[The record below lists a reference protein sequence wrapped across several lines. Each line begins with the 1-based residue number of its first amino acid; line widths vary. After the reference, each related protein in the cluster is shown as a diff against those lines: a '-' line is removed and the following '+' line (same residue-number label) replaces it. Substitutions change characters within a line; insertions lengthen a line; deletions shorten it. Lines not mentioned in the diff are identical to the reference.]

1 VHQGLCNLL
10 PGVLQVSWQ
19 KTCPVPG
26 VFVEANQDPERLFCM
41 MLMSLFIFE
50 RCIYNI
56 YIYIHINNMSTS
68 WDNSQAWEVL
78 TFQITWRDIRH
89 LVVGGRFQS
98 AEQRLLSEVSSE
110 AGKSCHVQWGQWLQ
124 CYSQSIGLLSPKSK
138 LEAQW
143 LSTIIGSIYIYL
155 VIQSQNIGHCEVV
168 APPDEPQGKRL
179 PWPGIFLKWWD
190 FRYFEMPRA
199 KKLLK
204 ICL

>member
-1 VHQGLCNLL
+1 MPSPRCFRRSKSRSWKI
-10 PGVLQVSWQ
+10 VLHD
-19 KTCPVPG
+19 
-26 VFVEANQDPERLFCM
+26 ANE
-41 MLMSLFIFE
+41 FIYI
-50 RCIYNI
+50 RTVYNI
-56 YIYIHINNMSTS
+56 YICIYLYTLTTWSALLEIIPKPEKSWHFKSLDVTS
-68 WDNSQAWEVL
+68 DIWSLGVDFSQLSSDSWARWAAK
-78 TFQITWRDIRH
+78 
-89 LVVGGRFQS
+89 LVR
-98 AEQRLLSEVSSE
+98 AAMCSE
-110 AGKSCHVQWGQWLQ
+110 ANGYSMLQ

-199 KKLLK
+199 KKFLK